1 MLLRDLHGRLVNR
14 PQLNSDGFRP
24 YADAIAVV
32 FGPQSVDYG
41 MIVKDANMR
50 KTAVFGDPDLEQ
62 ISTSLIER
70 VNLTTRMGLRRH
82 ARRTN
87 AHSKRLAN
95 HRAAIA
101 LHFAFYHW
109 CRVHETLQVAPAMEL
124 GVTDHIWSVGE
135 LIETAQASRA
145 PDPAPRSRPRLRVIQ
160 GGRGRTA

>member
-1 MLLRDLHGRLVNR
+1 MLLRDLHGRLLNR

-70 VNLTTRMGLRRH
+70 VNLTTPDG
-82 ARRTN
+82 
-87 AHSKRLAN
+87 
-95 HRAAIA
+95 AA
-101 LHFAFYHW
+101 
-109 CRVHETLQVAPAMEL
+109 
-124 GVTDHIWSVGE
+124 
-135 LIETAQASRA
+135 A
-145 PDPAPRSRPRLRVIQ
+145 PDARTPIVSGWPTTGLPLPCTSRSTTGAGSMRRCGSRRPWNSV
-160 GGRGRTA
+160 